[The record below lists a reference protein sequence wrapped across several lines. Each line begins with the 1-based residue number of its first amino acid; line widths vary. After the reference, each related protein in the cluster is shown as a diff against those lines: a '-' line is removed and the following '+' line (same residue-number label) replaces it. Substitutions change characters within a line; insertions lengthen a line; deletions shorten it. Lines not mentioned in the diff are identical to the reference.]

1 MEVLENLMI
10 WEDKAEREVRLE
22 HWKARRDTIGNGH
35 SGPDQEYGDDMLR
48 MCLLLSL
55 SADQRIGTCF
65 SALIGGRCAGD
76 LPGQYTKMQC
86 CCDSGRCWAI
96 GQTPEMCP
104 VRGSG
109 KCNTKDITLC
119 LANSWLW
126 WP

>member
-1 MEVLENLMI
+1 
-10 WEDKAEREVRLE
+10 
-22 HWKARRDTIGNGH
+22 
-35 SGPDQEYGDDMLR
+35 

-109 KCNTKDITLC
+109 RCHALVWSGKDLH
-119 LANSWLW
+119 LLLGRLEALMAPVVS
-126 WP
+126 